1 MAYIAKRGKSWMVRV
16 YFNDATGKR
25 RSKAKAGFRTKAEA
39 RAYGIDVESKLKE
52 GTSSIDSTVPFPDYF
67 ENWYKTF
74 KKSSISA
81 RTQHSYEYTLKILK
95 EYFGAIT
102 LKKMNRTLYQNFLNK
117 FGGNHSKQTV
127 AKINTHV
134 RAAVKN
140 ATYEKA
146 IPRDFTEQTKI
157 VYDKNLTQKIEYLSI
172 AEMKQLIEYI
182 SSSFNPHFT
191 SKYMIFLAVYTGMRL
206 GELQGLEWR
215 DINFNFKTIS
225 IRRAWSEFENDF
237 KDTKNESSKR
247 IIRVN
252 SDALIPLSELKLAIK
267 PKNDK
272 QQVFLNQY
280 GTVPTSSA
288 VNKTLRESFKAI
300 GITKKGFHFHSLRHT
315 HVAYLLANQIDLYAI
330 SKRLGHKDIGTTSKV
345 YSYLIDEY
353 KAKTDNQIDNA
364 LSDIKSKV
372 RAHSAH
378 IAK

>member
-1 MAYIAKRGKSWMVRV
+1 
-16 YFNDATGKR
+16 
-25 RSKAKAGFRTKAEA
+25 
-39 RAYGIDVESKLKE
+39 
-52 GTSSIDSTVPFPDYF
+52 
-67 ENWYKTF
+67 
-74 KKSSISA
+74 
-81 RTQHSYEYTLKILK
+81 
-95 EYFGAIT
+95 
-102 LKKMNRTLYQNFLNK
+102 
-117 FGGNHSKQTV
+117 
-127 AKINTHV
+127 
-134 RAAVKN
+134 
-140 ATYEKA
+140 
-146 IPRDFTEQTKI
+146 
-157 VYDKNLTQKIEYLSI
+157 
-172 AEMKQLIEYI
+172 MKQLIEYI